1 MSKNKTNY
9 YYKGKRY
16 KMMKEKLESEY
27 GQELVIKIFDKANE
41 NLNKLYKKY
50 ENVSKDEKFH
60 LYNSILPRI
69 AMYQILSEEL
79 NSDKAMKITE
89 ETVKDVCTK
98 IGNILGEMTS
108 LPGMSSLFL
117 QIFRIKVK
125 KKFGDT
131 SGFTQKFYNTEDGS
145 LRFDTQKCPYCK
157 YSKECGCPEII
168 HTFCDSDIYCYGNL
182 PKIKFS
188 RTQTLGT
195 GGECCDFHLKKV
207 KKKNNK

>member
-27 GQELVIKIFDKANE
+27 GQELVIKIFDKAGE
-41 NLNKLYKKY
+41 NLNKLYK
-50 ENVSKDEKFH
+50 
-60 LYNSILPRI
+60 
-69 AMYQILSEEL
+69 MYQILSEEL
-79 NSDKAMKITE
+79 NSDKAMEITE

-98 IGNILGEMTS
+98 IGNILGKITS

-145 LRFDTQKCPYCK
+145 LRFDTLKCPYCK

-182 PKIKFS
+182 PKIEFN

-195 GGECCDFHLKKV
+195 GGDCCDFYLKKV